1 MDTYTICYDETKR
14 TSAGMSLLGALTCM
28 GKWAA
33 CRIEVG
39 MSVVSL
45 TDVCY
50 ADHLAVLE
58 CYNGTD
64 VTRIYVK
71 KA

>member
-1 MDTYTICYDETKR
+1 MDTYTICYDETNRMK
-14 TSAGMSLLGALTCM
+14 SGLSLLEALNFM
-28 GKWAA
+28 GGWAA
-33 CRIEVG
+33 RRSEVG
-39 MSVVSL
+39 MSVVVL